1 MLKMFSFIS
10 TTLMMILFFVSPAF
24 AHDPLMLLPE
34 QKTPEEGP
42 LLPDGTI
49 SFALYGSLLETEDKR
64 AFQFRLEP
72 DDRLDLS
79 LLIPNLEPENQMSQ
93 ETLPQLFL
101 SRPDGSVLIG
111 VSDLYIPFDEPFSM
125 TRYVRIFEHV
135 EQSSGGL
142 YQVEITGS
150 DPARFTVAIGFIES
164 FGTPVE
170 NVPNRDAG
178 RSGIFD
184 WYENPVSEKPLVLS
198 DDEPV
203 EKDFQEATPVTKAP
217 VVEETSEPPETSGPP
232 EKEPVEEDI
241 QEATPVT
248 KAPVVEETSDP
259 PETSGP
265 PEKEPVKEDFQE
277 ATPNIREETSGSFR
291 IFMPLIL
298 GLVFIYLLIR
308 LVKNKKS
315 SIQASDQ

>member
-34 QKTPEEGP
+34 QKTPERGP

-79 LLIPNLEPENQMSQ
+79 LLIPNLKPENQMSQ

-101 SRPDGSVLIG
+101 SRPDGSLLIG
-111 VSDLYIPFDEPFSM
+111 ISDLYIPFDEPFSM

-150 DPARFTVAIGFIES
+150 APARFTVAIGFIES

-184 WYENPVSEKPLVLS
+184 WYENPVSQNPSVLS
-198 DDEPV
+198 DEKPI

-217 VVEETSEPPETSGPP
+217 VLEKALEPPKKET
-232 EKEPVEEDI
+232 VERDL
-241 QEATPVT
+241 QEATPEIT
-248 KAPVVEETSDP
+248 EET
-259 PETSGP
+259 G
-265 PEKEPVKEDFQE
+265 
-277 ATPNIREETSGSFR
+277 GSSR
-291 IFMPLIL
+291 MLILPIL
-298 GLVFIYLLIR
+298 GLLFIYLL
-308 LVKNKKS
+308 VKLLKSRKS
-315 SIQASDQ
+315 SIQVSDQ

>member
-34 QKTPEEGP
+34 QKTPERGP

-101 SRPDGSVLIG
+101 SRPDGSLLIG
-111 VSDLYIPFDEPFSM
+111 ISDLYIPFDEPFSM

-150 DPARFTVAIGFIES
+150 APARFTVAIGFIES

-184 WYENPVSEKPLVLS
+184 WYENPVSQNPLVLS

-217 VVEETSEPPETSGPP
+217 VLEKALEPPKNEPL
-232 EKEPVEEDI
+232 EKDL
-241 QEATPVT
+241 QKTTPVT
-248 KAPVVEETSDP
+248 KAPVLEKALEPPKKETVERDL
-259 PETSGP
+259 
-265 PEKEPVKEDFQE
+265 QE
-277 ATPNIREETSGSFR
+277 ATPEIPEETGGSSR
-291 IFMPLIL
+291 MLILPIL
-298 GLVFIYLLIR
+298 GLLFIYLL
-308 LVKNKKS
+308 VKLLKSRKS
-315 SIQASDQ
+315 SIQVSDQ

>member
-217 VVEETSEPPETSGPP
+217 VVEKTLEPTKNEPLEKDLQET
-232 EKEPVEEDI
+232 
-241 QEATPVT
+241 TPVT
-248 KAPVVEETSDP
+248 KAPVLEKALEPPKKETVERDL
-259 PETSGP
+259 
-265 PEKEPVKEDFQE
+265 QE
-277 ATPNIREETSGSFR
+277 ATPEIPEETGGSSR
-291 IFMPLIL
+291 MLILPIL
-298 GLVFIYLLIR
+298 GLLFIYLL
-308 LVKNKKS
+308 VKLLKSRKS
-315 SIQASDQ
+315 SIQVSDQ

>member
-217 VVEETSEPPETSGPP
+217 VVEKALEPLKNEPLEKDLQET
-232 EKEPVEEDI
+232 
-241 QEATPVT
+241 TPVT
-248 KAPVVEETSDP
+248 KAPVLEKALEPPKKETVERDL
-259 PETSGP
+259 
-265 PEKEPVKEDFQE
+265 QE
-277 ATPNIREETSGSFR
+277 ATPEIPEETGGSSR
-291 IFMPLIL
+291 MLILPIL
-298 GLVFIYLLIR
+298 GLLFIYLL
-308 LVKNKKS
+308 VKLLKSRKS
-315 SIQASDQ
+315 SIQVSDQ

>member
-34 QKTPEEGP
+34 QKTPERGP

-101 SRPDGSVLIG
+101 SRPDGSLLIG
-111 VSDLYIPFDEPFSM
+111 ISDLYIPFDEPFSM

-150 DPARFTVAIGFIES
+150 APARFTVAIGFIES

-184 WYENPVSEKPLVLS
+184 WYENPVSQNPLVLS

-217 VVEETSEPPETSGPP
+217 VVEKALEPLKNEPL
-232 EKEPVEEDI
+232 EKALQEP
-241 QEATPVT
+241 TPVT
-248 KAPVVEETSDP
+248 KAPVLEKALEPPKKET
-259 PETSGP
+259 
-265 PEKEPVKEDFQE
+265 VKRDLQE
-277 ATPNIREETSGSFR
+277 ATPEIPEETGGSSR
-291 IFMPLIL
+291 MLILPIL
-298 GLVFIYLLIR
+298 GLLFIYLL
-308 LVKNKKS
+308 VKLLKSRKS
-315 SIQASDQ
+315 SIQVSDQ

>member
-34 QKTPEEGP
+34 QKTPERGP

-72 DDRLDLS
+72 GDRLDLS

-101 SRPDGSVLIG
+101 SRPDGSLLIG
-111 VSDLYIPFDEPFSM
+111 ISDLYIPFDEPFSM

-150 DPARFTVAIGFIES
+150 APARFTVAIGFIES

-184 WYENPVSEKPLVLS
+184 WYENPVSQNPLVLS

-217 VVEETSEPPETSGPP
+217 VVEETLEPPKNEPLEKDLQET
-232 EKEPVEEDI
+232 
-241 QEATPVT
+241 TPVT
-248 KAPVVEETSDP
+248 KAPVLEKALEPPKKETVERDL
-259 PETSGP
+259 
-265 PEKEPVKEDFQE
+265 QE
-277 ATPNIREETSGSFR
+277 ATPEIPEETGGSSR
-291 IFMPLIL
+291 MLILPIL
-298 GLVFIYLLIR
+298 GLLFIYLL
-308 LVKNKKS
+308 VKLLKSRKS
-315 SIQASDQ
+315 SIQVSDQ

>member
-101 SRPDGSVLIG
+101 SRPDGSLLIG
-111 VSDLYIPFDEPFSM
+111 ISDLYIPFDEPFSM

-217 VVEETSEPPETSGPP
+217 VVEKALEPLKNEPLEKDLQET
-232 EKEPVEEDI
+232 
-241 QEATPVT
+241 TPVT
-248 KAPVVEETSDP
+248 KAPVLEKALEPPKKETVERDL
-259 PETSGP
+259 
-265 PEKEPVKEDFQE
+265 QE
-277 ATPNIREETSGSFR
+277 ATPEIPEETGGSSR
-291 IFMPLIL
+291 MLILPIL
-298 GLVFIYLLIR
+298 GLLFIYLL
-308 LVKNKKS
+308 VKLLKSRKS
-315 SIQASDQ
+315 SIQVSDQ

>member
-184 WYENPVSEKPLVLS
+184 WYENPVSQNPLVLS

-217 VVEETSEPPETSGPP
+217 VVEKALEPLKNEPLEKDLQET
-232 EKEPVEEDI
+232 
-241 QEATPVT
+241 TPVT
-248 KAPVVEETSDP
+248 KAPVLEKALEPPKKETVERDL
-259 PETSGP
+259 
-265 PEKEPVKEDFQE
+265 QE
-277 ATPNIREETSGSFR
+277 ATPEIPEETGGSSR
-291 IFMPLIL
+291 MLILPIL
-298 GLVFIYLLIR
+298 GLLFIYLL
-308 LVKNKKS
+308 VKLLKSRKS
-315 SIQASDQ
+315 SIQVSDQ

>member
-34 QKTPEEGP
+34 QKTPERGP

-101 SRPDGSVLIG
+101 SRPDGSLLIG
-111 VSDLYIPFDEPFSM
+111 ISDLYIPFDEPFSM

-150 DPARFTVAIGFIES
+150 APARFTVAIGFIES

-184 WYENPVSEKPLVLS
+184 WYENPVSQNPLVLS

-217 VVEETSEPPETSGPP
+217 VVEKTLEPPKNEPLEKDLQET
-232 EKEPVEEDI
+232 
-241 QEATPVT
+241 TPVT
-248 KAPVVEETSDP
+248 KAPVLEKALEPPKKETVERDL
-259 PETSGP
+259 
-265 PEKEPVKEDFQE
+265 QE
-277 ATPNIREETSGSFR
+277 ATPEIPEETGGSSR
-291 IFMPLIL
+291 MLILPIL
-298 GLVFIYLLIR
+298 GLLFIYLL
-308 LVKNKKS
+308 VKLLKSRKS
-315 SIQASDQ
+315 SIQVSDQ

>member
-1 MLKMFSFIS
+1 MLKMFSFMS

-217 VVEETSEPPETSGPP
+217 VVEKALEPLKNEPLEKDLQET
-232 EKEPVEEDI
+232 
-241 QEATPVT
+241 TPVT
-248 KAPVVEETSDP
+248 KAPVLEKALEPPKKETVERDL
-259 PETSGP
+259 
-265 PEKEPVKEDFQE
+265 QE
-277 ATPNIREETSGSFR
+277 ATPEIPEETGGSSR
-291 IFMPLIL
+291 MLILPIL
-298 GLVFIYLLIR
+298 GLLFIYLL
-308 LVKNKKS
+308 VKLLKSRKS
-315 SIQASDQ
+315 SIQVSDQ

>member
-34 QKTPEEGP
+34 QKTPERGP

-101 SRPDGSVLIG
+101 SRPDGSLLIG
-111 VSDLYIPFDEPFSM
+111 ISDLYIPFDEPFSM

-150 DPARFTVAIGFIES
+150 APARFTVAIGFIES

-184 WYENPVSEKPLVLS
+184 WYENPVSQNPLVLS

-217 VVEETSEPPETSGPP
+217 VLEKALEPPKNEPLEKDLQET
-232 EKEPVEEDI
+232 
-241 QEATPVT
+241 TPVT
-248 KAPVVEETSDP
+248 KAPVLEKALEPPKKETVERDL
-259 PETSGP
+259 
-265 PEKEPVKEDFQE
+265 QE
-277 ATPNIREETSGSFR
+277 ATPEIPEETGGSSR
-291 IFMPLIL
+291 MLILPIL
-298 GLVFIYLLIR
+298 GLLFIYLL
-308 LVKNKKS
+308 VKLLKSRKS
-315 SIQASDQ
+315 SIQVSDQ

>member
-34 QKTPEEGP
+34 QKTPERGP

-101 SRPDGSVLIG
+101 SRPDGSLLIG
-111 VSDLYIPFDEPFSM
+111 ISDLYIPFDEPFSM

-150 DPARFTVAIGFIES
+150 APARFTVAIGFIES

-184 WYENPVSEKPLVLS
+184 WYENPVSQNPLVLS

-217 VVEETSEPPETSGPP
+217 VVEKALEPLKNEPLEKDLQETTPVTKGPVLEKALEPPKKET
-232 EKEPVEEDI
+232 VERDL
-241 QEATPVT
+241 QEATPEI
-248 KAPVVEETSDP
+248 PEET
-259 PETSGP
+259 G
-265 PEKEPVKEDFQE
+265 
-277 ATPNIREETSGSFR
+277 GSSR
-291 IFMPLIL
+291 MLILPIL
-298 GLVFIYLLIR
+298 GLLFIYLL
-308 LVKNKKS
+308 VKLLKSRKS
-315 SIQASDQ
+315 SIQVSDQ

>member
-34 QKTPEEGP
+34 QKTPERGP

-101 SRPDGSVLIG
+101 SRPDGSLLIG
-111 VSDLYIPFDEPFSM
+111 ISDLYIPFDEPFSM

-150 DPARFTVAIGFIES
+150 APARFTVAIGFIES

-184 WYENPVSEKPLVLS
+184 WYENPVSQNPLVLS

-217 VVEETSEPPETSGPP
+217 VVEETLEPPKNEPLEKDLQET
-232 EKEPVEEDI
+232 
-241 QEATPVT
+241 TPVT
-248 KAPVVEETSDP
+248 KAPVLEKALEPPKKETVERDL
-259 PETSGP
+259 
-265 PEKEPVKEDFQE
+265 QE
-277 ATPNIREETSGSFR
+277 ATPEIPEETGGSSR
-291 IFMPLIL
+291 MLILPIL
-298 GLVFIYLLIR
+298 GLLFIYLL
-308 LVKNKKS
+308 VKLLKSRKS
-315 SIQASDQ
+315 SIQVSDQ

>member
-34 QKTPEEGP
+34 QKTPERGP

-72 DDRLDLS
+72 GDRLDLS

-101 SRPDGSVLIG
+101 SRPDGSLLIG
-111 VSDLYIPFDEPFSM
+111 ISDLYIPFDEPFSM

-150 DPARFTVAIGFIES
+150 APARFTVAIGFIES

-184 WYENPVSEKPLVLS
+184 WYENPVSQNPLVLS

-203 EKDFQEATPVTKAP
+203 EKDFQEAAPVTKAP
-217 VVEETSEPPETSGPP
+217 VVEKALEPLKNEPLEKDLQETTPVTKGPVLEKALEPPKKET
-232 EKEPVEEDI
+232 VERDL
-241 QEATPVT
+241 QEATPEI
-248 KAPVVEETSDP
+248 PEET
-259 PETSGP
+259 G
-265 PEKEPVKEDFQE
+265 
-277 ATPNIREETSGSFR
+277 GSSR
-291 IFMPLIL
+291 MLILPIL
-298 GLVFIYLLIR
+298 GLLFIYLL
-308 LVKNKKS
+308 VKLLKSRKS
-315 SIQASDQ
+315 SIQVSDQ

>member
-1 MLKMFSFIS
+1 MKVLSLIS
-10 TTLMMILFFVSPAF
+10 TSLLVTVLLVSPAF
-24 AHDPLMLLPE
+24 AHDPLILLPE
-34 QKTPEEGP
+34 QKTPEKGP
-42 LLPDGTI
+42 LLPDATI
-49 SFALYGSLLETEDKR
+49 SFALYGSLLETEDRR
-64 AFQFRLEP
+64 AFQFRLKP

-79 LLIPNLEPENQMSQ
+79 LLIPNLEPENLMPQ

-111 VSDLYIPFDEPFSM
+111 VSDLYVPYDEPFTM

-135 EQSSGGL
+135 EKSSGGL

-184 WYENPVSEKPLVLS
+184 WYENPVSEKFLVEP

-203 EKDFQEATPVTKAP
+203 ER
-217 VVEETSEPPETSGPP
+217 
-232 EKEPVEEDI
+232 DI

-248 KAPVVEETSDP
+248 KAPVVEETLEP
-259 PETSGP
+259 P
-265 PEKEPVKEDFQE
+265 KNEPVERDIQEATSVTKAPVVEKALEPPKKETVERDLQE
-277 ATPNIREETSGSFR
+277 ATPDIPEETGGSSR
-291 IFMPLIL
+291 MLILPIL
-298 GLVFIYLLIR
+298 GLLFIYLL
-308 LVKNKKS
+308 VKLLKSRKS
-315 SIQASDQ
+315 SIQVSDQ

>member
-34 QKTPEEGP
+34 QKTPERGP

-101 SRPDGSVLIG
+101 SRPDGSLLIG
-111 VSDLYIPFDEPFSM
+111 ISDLYIPFDEPFSM

-150 DPARFTVAIGFIES
+150 APARFTVAIGFIES

-184 WYENPVSEKPLVLS
+184 WYENPVSQNPLVLS

-217 VVEETSEPPETSGPP
+217 VVEKTLDPPKNEPLEKDLQET
-232 EKEPVEEDI
+232 
-241 QEATPVT
+241 TPVT
-248 KAPVVEETSDP
+248 KAPVLEKALEPPKKETVERDL
-259 PETSGP
+259 
-265 PEKEPVKEDFQE
+265 QE
-277 ATPNIREETSGSFR
+277 ATPEIPEETGGSSR
-291 IFMPLIL
+291 MLILPIL
-298 GLVFIYLLIR
+298 GLLFIYLL
-308 LVKNKKS
+308 VKLLKSRKS
-315 SIQASDQ
+315 SIQVSDQ

>member
-1 MLKMFSFIS
+1 
-10 TTLMMILFFVSPAF
+10 
-24 AHDPLMLLPE
+24 
-34 QKTPEEGP
+34 
-42 LLPDGTI
+42 
-49 SFALYGSLLETEDKR
+49 
-64 AFQFRLEP
+64 
-72 DDRLDLS
+72 
-79 LLIPNLEPENQMSQ
+79 MSQ

-150 DPARFTVAIGFIES
+150 APARFTVAIGFIES

-184 WYENPVSEKPLVLS
+184 WYENPVSQNPLVLS

-217 VVEETSEPPETSGPP
+217 VVEKTLEPPKNEPLEKDLQET
-232 EKEPVEEDI
+232 
-241 QEATPVT
+241 TPVT
-248 KAPVVEETSDP
+248 KAPVLEKALEPPKKETVERDL
-259 PETSGP
+259 
-265 PEKEPVKEDFQE
+265 QE
-277 ATPNIREETSGSFR
+277 ATPEIPEETGGSSR
-291 IFMPLIL
+291 MLILPIL
-298 GLVFIYLLIR
+298 GLLFIYLL
-308 LVKNKKS
+308 VKLLKSRKS
-315 SIQASDQ
+315 SIQVSDQ

>member
-1 MLKMFSFIS
+1 MNTIKER
-10 TTLMMILFFVSPAF
+10 TT
-24 AHDPLMLLPE
+24 
-34 QKTPEEGP
+34 TG
-42 LLPDGTI
+42 
-49 SFALYGSLLETEDKR
+49 
-64 AFQFRLEP
+64 
-72 DDRLDLS
+72 
-79 LLIPNLEPENQMSQ
+79 
-93 ETLPQLFL
+93 
-101 SRPDGSVLIG
+101 
-111 VSDLYIPFDEPFSM
+111 
-125 TRYVRIFEHV
+125 
-135 EQSSGGL
+135 
-142 YQVEITGS
+142 IT
-150 DPARFTVAIGFIES
+150 DAIGFIES

-203 EKDFQEATPVTKAP
+203 EKDF
-217 VVEETSEPPETSGPP
+217 
-232 EKEPVEEDI
+232 